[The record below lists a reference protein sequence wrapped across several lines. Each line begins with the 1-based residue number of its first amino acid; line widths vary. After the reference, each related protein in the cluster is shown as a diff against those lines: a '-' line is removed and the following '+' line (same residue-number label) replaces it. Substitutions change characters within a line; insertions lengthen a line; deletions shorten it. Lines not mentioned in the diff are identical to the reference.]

1 MNRIRHLREQID
13 ACRPGSD
20 DLALPALAEL
30 AAAVEQ
36 DRAVAAAL
44 ARSQRFDQAMAAAMH
59 DVSVPAGLAERL
71 LAACERDKPAPA
83 SAVAEPAAGR
93 RHSRRIWMIAIGST
107 AAALLAAAA
116 AWQFARPARVV
127 SGEELSLAVV
137 HWASDG
143 QLLANQWK
151 QPAQLPAAYRPPKG
165 IKGTVNR
172 WRSLPLAKGGF
183 ASQGAAMHFT
193 PPGAPRAMLFV
204 FSSRAKFS
212 LPATPVEI
220 PTPSGFPGGKAVA
233 WQNPKS
239 GLVYVLFV
247 VEDRGQRLEHFLP
260 GVKLA

>member
-1 MNRIRHLREQID
+1 MSRVSHLREQID

-30 AAAVEQ
+30 ADAVEQ
-36 DRAVAAAL
+36 DRAVAEAL
-44 ARSQRFDQAMAAAMH
+44 ARSQRFDQAVAAAMH
-59 DVSVPAGLAERL
+59 DVSVPAGLADRL

-83 SAVAEPAAGR
+83 SQVAEPTAGR
-93 RHSRRIWMIAIGST
+93 RYSRRNWMIAIGST
-107 AAALLAAAA
+107 AAVLLAGLA

-127 SGEELSLAVV
+127 SADELSMAVSQ
-137 HWASDG
+137 WASDG
-143 QLLANQWK
+143 QALAAEWK
-151 QPAQLPAAYRPPKG
+151 TPARLPGAYKPPPA
-165 IKGTVNR
+165 IKAPVNR

-183 ASQGAAMHFT
+183 AAGGAAIYFT
-193 PPGAPRAMLFV
+193 PPGAPRAALFV

-212 LPATPVEI
+212 LPATPVAI

-247 VEDRGQRLEHFLP
+247 VEDRGQRLESFLP